1 MVQNKFLTEKE
12 RARDK
17 RNAAIR
23 ADYSEL
29 RKSYPDVTDN
39 RIFAQ
44 LAEKHKLTKMMIY
57 WICTGKR

>member
-44 LAEKHKLTKMMIY
+44 LAEKHGLSVYMVY
-57 WICTGKR
+57 LICKGR

>member
-1 MVQNKFLTEKE
+1 METNKFLTEKE
-12 RARDK
+12 RVRER

-23 ADYSEL
+23 SDYSEM

-44 LAEKHKLTKMMIY
+44 LAEKHGLSVYMVY
-57 WICTGKR
+57 LICKGR